1 MVARRSIACKLWVGE
16 EEDGTLDL
24 SLFDDEEVEEA
35 EEQMARAKVTTTE
48 ARRGESVTMV
58 EVRIHWH

>member
-1 MVARRSIACKLWVGE
+1 MGE
-16 EEDGTLDL
+16 EEDRKLDL

-48 ARRGESVTMV
+48 EEGGECDEGGNTHIGI
-58 EVRIHWH
+58 EQTLTT